1 MPEGVR
7 LQNNVTQSAIN
18 KDRVDYFALNNLSS
32 ADLACVA
39 SVSVQFRREERGTRV
54 KDREKGGASKRQ
66 GRNMVIWAQGS
77 KPKI

>member
-32 ADLACVA
+32 AGLACVA
-39 SVSVQFRREERGTRV
+39 SVSVQFRREERGTRAGSHG
-54 KDREKGGASKRQ
+54 KGRRK
-66 GRNMVIWAQGS
+66 NTVLDCNVFNL
-77 KPKI
+77 